1 MGSLT
6 LAAILSLGVVFL
18 TFETDAAYLF
28 TPDVSRA
35 RDELAY
41 MEEHYLP
48 DYDNFWM
55 SRSLTTEEKMG
66 NLIVIPKDGE
76 NVLTD
81 EIIDEVLQIDV
92 ELKEMKVQINETYI
106 VNFTQVCGQLNG
118 ECLSNPLLEVLS
130 LRKQMGGNLI
140 LTYPKTILPNG
151 MPVMIGNALGGVVL
165 GENNTILGARA
176 LTFGYLLKS
185 GDTSTNI
192 PSLLWEEAFSH
203 YVIAYESRNLEASFL
218 TSQSLS
224 EELLAMTHSVM
235 PLFCITF
242 GVLFTFAV
250 GCCLMSDWVQ
260 SKPWLGQLGKNLV
273 CIY

>member
-1 MGSLT
+1 MVWYEYIDKKISNLFYHYGKLIARHPRSFLVGSLT

-81 EIIDEVLQIDV
+81 EIINEVLQIDV
-92 ELKEMKVQINETYI
+92 ELNAMKVKINKTYS
-106 VNFTQVCGQLNG
+106 VNFTQVCGRWNG
-118 ECLSNPLLEVLS
+118 NCLSKSSVASFVAQKTN
-130 LRKQMGGNLI
+130 GG
-140 LTYPKTILPNG
+140 KS
-151 MPVMIGNALGGVVL
+151 
-165 GENNTILGARA
+165 
-176 LTFGYLLKS
+176 YL
-185 GDTSTNI
+185 NI
-192 PSLLWEEAFSH
+192 PKNCS
-203 YVIAYESRNLEASFL
+203 SRRYASYDWKCPRWSCLRREQYNLRCPS
-218 TSQSLS
+218 
-224 EELLAMTHSVM
+224 
-235 PLFCITF
+235 
-242 GVLFTFAV
+242 
-250 GCCLMSDWVQ
+250 SDFWI
-260 SKPWLGQLGKNLV
+260 SP
-273 CIY
+273 